1 MPPSCS
7 PRSMSTTRSAPAF
20 RAATAAAIPE
30 GPPPMTA
37 TSTSSVRIVSSVPQV
52 FGASGKEPGAIP
64 LERHLRGKHTHLFFQ
79 YLLNARAAEATL
91 AASHGCP
98 GAVLDGG
105 DGLGPQRVV
114 DGLQDFFAGYALTAA
129 DDLAVVG
136 VFIHQLGLLLWR
148 KFVKEHGRLPLGM
161 ELAVGPQRQ
170 VGADPRGDVQGDG
183 GGCGE
188 ARRLN

>member
-64 LERHLRGKHTHLFFQ
+64 LERHLRWKHTHLFFQ
-79 YLLNARAAEATL
+79 HLLDARAAEASLT
-91 AASHGCP
+91 ASHGCP
-98 GAVLDGG
+98 GAIVDGA
-105 DGLGPQRVV
+105 DGLGPQRIV
-114 DGLQDFFAGYALTAA
+114 D
-129 DDLAVVG
+129 V
-136 VFIHQLGLLLWR
+136 IHQLGLLLWR
-148 KFVKEHGRLPLGM
+148 QFLKERGRFPLGM

-170 VGADPRGDVQGDG
+170 VGAYPRGDVQGDG
-183 GGCGE
+183 GGGGE
-188 ARRLN
+188 ARGLN